1 MTVFKYKNGKLVQV
15 AGNSGGGSSS
25 ESSGSSLPVGTIFP
39 SAIPLTDASVH
50 LLDGS
55 TISQTGVYQ
64 EFAELLKSL
73 ISAGY
78 NISCS
83 QSEFDSAVS
92 STGNCGKFVIDD
104 TLGTIRLPK
113 ITRFIQGLSNM
124 TNIGDSVEAGLPN
137 LTGTAYTVGAGSV
150 GLYSGSSSGVFKAQT
165 SVSGQLQNASGG
177 TTYKELTFDASRS
190 SAVYGKSTTVQPQA
204 TSFPYYI
211 VLANGFVSDVK
222 LDIDNIM
229 TEVNNKMPLTGSA
242 TRPKYNSKDLALFS
256 DIESKEG
263 TNVYVET
270 YDGTKYYP
278 LAKFTKA
285 VSEGTNSTFVNISG
299 KIGGWGAGTG
309 AYINVLLWGRD
320 ARGGSYIFSGDII
333 NALTR
338 QDIVMYEE
346 SSTSVVIYL
355 KTVGYTNARLNIKT
369 TASSG
374 GTEILY
380 NASSITTPTGTLIAS
395 MSNNKIKASA
405 GQSVVLYDYKSTSSS
420 TNWGKTSG
428 IKGGEKVS
436 GKDFSK
442 YTYLR
447 VTAWSYDASMI
458 YLIDLK
464 NQVPRVL
471 ADGYPYVG
479 TEQTTSPHTITEEH
493 YSISAVNTAKTEFYY
508 GNAGYIKGTTDN
520 QRKNNAEYF
529 VMKIEGVF

>member
-92 STGNCGKFVIDD
+92 STGNCGRFVIDN
-104 TLGTIRLPK
+104 TYNTIRLPK

-124 TNIGDSVEAGLPN
+124 IDIGKSFEAGLPN
-137 LTGTAYTVGAGSV
+137 ITGTDRGVASQSYGLSGAFYEKAMSGTGTVYQNSSTDTSYTRTG
-150 GLYSGSSSGVFKAQT
+150 
-165 SVSGQLQNASGG
+165 
-177 TTYKELTFDASRS
+177 FDASRS
-190 SAVYGKSTTVQPQA
+190 SSIYGNSNTVQPQS

-222 LDIDNIM
+222 LDVDNIM

-242 TRPKYNSKDLALFS
+242 TRPTYNGKDLALFN

-278 LAKFTKA
+278 LVKFTKS
-285 VSEGTNSTFVNISG
+285 VSEGTNSTFVNIAG

-346 SSTSVVIYL
+346 SSTSVVVYL

-369 TASSG
+369 TSSSG
-374 GTEILY
+374 GLEILY